1 MRGLNAS
8 RFREGA
14 SSRFFNR
21 RDRRKHLL
29 ADLLIGFTVFGTE
42 IFFFESD
49 RPANHDCDRVS
60 RDFSSFRPRLK
71 GTKNPHRDNWGE
83 RLGNYHADPGSS
95 LLDLAGQGPGSFGK
109 ITVRCP
115 CLSKLMTART
125 AVRSA
130 FERSTGSALT
140 PQRIDPNNLFSKS
153 VFRAR

>member
-49 RPANHDCDRVS
+49 RPANYDCDRIW

-71 GTKNPHRDNWGE
+71 GTKNPHRDNWV
-83 RLGNYHADPGSS
+83 RVLAIIMPIPGRACWIWPVKDRVPS
-95 LLDLAGQGPGSFGK
+95 GK
-109 ITVRCP
+109 ITVRCA
-115 CLSKLMTART
+115 CLSTLMTARA

-140 PQRIDPNNLFSKS
+140 PERIDPNNLFSKS